1 MSRACVCLVAL
12 VFLPLTA
19 TAQPPAPPRDTSPQ
33 TGTAVIRGRV
43 LVDGTD
49 HALPRTQI
57 RATSEKGR
65 PYDANTDG
73 DGRYEL
79 KQLPAGRYTV
89 SANRP
94 NYVAH
99 TFGQKRPGGAGTR
112 IDVADG
118 QTIAA
123 VDFKLMRA
131 GVITGRVVDEVGD
144 PVTDVQVM
152 PLRSQYGNGERRLL
166 PMGRAAS
173 TNDLGEFR
181 IFGLAPGRYYLSAL
195 YRNMMGGD
203 TDDRSGYGPTYY
215 PGTGNM
221 AQADRITL
229 APGQTIAGANFT
241 LLPIRT
247 VRVSGIALDAQ
258 GRPLGGGFIST
269 MTRSLMGMGG
279 GGTTVRPDGK
289 FTISGLTP
297 GEYMLR
303 ANMPG
308 GGEAAMASVTV
319 ADSDIN
325 DVQLIVQKPS
335 TVRGRV
341 LLDGSAAPPAAS
353 TLRIFFQADVPMG
366 PGGNAQVKDDFTF
379 EATMPPG
386 HMRVSMF
393 GGDWRLEA
401 VRLDG
406 ADVTETGFEVLPGST
421 TGRVEIALSARHA
434 DVAGTVLDANDVA
447 SRDYVVLFFPQ
458 DPARWTKPAAVL
470 MARPSADGTFKLRV
484 PGGDY
489 YAAALEELEQ
499 GLSNDPDVLAQLRN
513 GAQRVSIADGETRS
527 LVLKLSLPV
536 VY

>member
-1 MSRACVCLVAL
+1 MARVIPWLVTL
-12 VFLPLTA
+12 VGLPVA
-19 TAQPPAPPRDTSPQ
+19 VWAQPPAPARDTAPQ

-43 LVDGTD
+43 LADGTD

-57 RATSEKGR
+57 RATSDKGR

-73 DGRYEL
+73 DGRYEV
-79 KQLPAGRYTV
+79 KQLPAGLYTV
-89 SANRP
+89 SASRP

-99 TFGQKRPGGAGTR
+99 AFGQKRPGGAGTR
-112 IDVADG
+112 IEVADG
-118 QTIAA
+118 QTIA
-123 VDFKLMRA
+123 VDFNLMRA

-144 PVTDVQVM
+144 AITDVQVM
-152 PLRSQYGNGERRLL
+152 PLRSQSVNGNRQLF
-166 PMGRAAS
+166 PSNRAAS

-181 IFGLAPGRYYLSAL
+181 IFGLAPGRYYLSAV
-195 YRNMMGGD
+195 YRSMMGGD
-203 TDDRSGYGPTYY
+203 TDDRSGYAPTYY

-221 AQADRITL
+221 AQAERITL
-229 APGQTIAGANFT
+229 AAGQTIAGANFT

-247 VRVSGIALDAQ
+247 VRVSGIALDSQ

-269 MTRSLMGMGG
+269 MTRAMLGMGG

-289 FTISGLTP
+289 FTVSGLTP
-297 GEYMLR
+297 GEYTFR
-303 ANMPG
+303 ASVPG
-308 GGEAAMASVTV
+308 GGEAATASVIV

-325 DVQLIVQKPS
+325 DVQLIVQKTS
-335 TVRGRV
+335 TIRGRV
-341 LLDGSAAPPAAS
+341 LVDGSAAPPAAS

-386 HMRVSMF
+386 HARVSMF

-406 ADVTETGFEVLPGST
+406 ADVSETGFEVLPNNA

-434 DVAGTVLDANDVA
+434 DLTGTVLDANNAA
-447 SRDYVVLFFPQ
+447 SRDYVVLLFPQ

-499 GLSNDPDVLAQLRN
+499 GLFNDPDVLGQLRN

-527 LVLKLSLPV
+527 LALKLSLPV